1 MDSLRFPESLPG
13 IHRSQCCFRGP
24 WGRAGPPGPSGSDPE
39 LVLMAVHGAGRS
51 SVGAEEKAGGCRGK
65 LHAPWGLGPQ
75 RRPWQGVVRPAHG
88 GWGPWSLHC
97 ARRAPARGLCAAT
110 ASARGSLPPRQP
122 ASSHCSAP
130 PRPPRPLHP
139 APHAPGPPGECASPL
154 HSGISEVIL
163 FRCYC
168 VACRLP
174 GPLPSKGVGAR
185 GGGFPFA
192 ERTMASVTR
201 KAPTCPPVPWPGV
214 PAPAPGVLP
223 AAWTTCA

>member
-51 SVGAEEKAGGCRGK
+51 SAGTEEKAGGCRGK

-88 GWGPWSLHC
+88 GWGPWSPHC

-122 ASSHCSAP
+122 ASSHCSVP

-163 FRCYC
+163 FCCYC

-185 GGGFPFA
+185 GG
-192 ERTMASVTR
+192 V
-201 KAPTCPPVPWPGV
+201 VPIR
-214 PAPAPGVLP
+214 
-223 AAWTTCA
+223 